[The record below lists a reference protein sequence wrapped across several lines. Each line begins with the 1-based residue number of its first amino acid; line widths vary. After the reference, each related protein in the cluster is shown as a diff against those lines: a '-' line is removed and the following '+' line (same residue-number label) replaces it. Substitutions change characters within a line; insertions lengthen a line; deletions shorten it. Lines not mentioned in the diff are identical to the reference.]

1 MKKIELHLHLDGSL
15 NINLVNNLLGKNV
28 TNKLISSNDS
38 SLKEYLEK
46 FSMPIE
52 ILQSYENIRLF
63 SYSLAKELVKEEVI
77 YAEVR
82 FCPLFHTK
90 NTDVDNVIKAIVEGF
105 SMVKGIKINLIFC
118 MMRNFSFE
126 DNLKIIEL
134 AKKYLANG
142 VCGIDL
148 AGDEAS
154 YKTSSFEK
162 LFNIAQSYNIP
173 YTVHAG
179 EADSYESV
187 DSAIKFGAKRIGH
200 GINSINNINTIKK
213 LIDNNVTLE
222 ICPKSNLDTHAV
234 DCIENHPIKKL
245 YDAGVKI
252 TINTDNRTV
261 SNTSLEYEYQLLRD
275 TFNFTDDDFLKFNLN
290 AIDAA
295 FIPEEE
301 KNELRKQLIN

>member
-90 NTDVDNVIKAIVEGF
+90 IINVDNVIKAIVEGF

-295 FIPEEE
+295 FISDKE
-301 KNELRKQLIN
+301 KNKLRKQLIN